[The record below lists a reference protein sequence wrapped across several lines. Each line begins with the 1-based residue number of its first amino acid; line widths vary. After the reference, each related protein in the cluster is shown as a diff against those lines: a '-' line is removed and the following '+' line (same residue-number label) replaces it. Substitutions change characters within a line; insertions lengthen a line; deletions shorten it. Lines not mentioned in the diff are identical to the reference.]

1 MINAKLLRCYAA
13 YLEKIMFEVDNFDLQ
28 ILRAIQKDARIPQS
42 ELGEA
47 VNLSTAAVNRRLKKL
62 KENGVIKQYTA
73 LLNQE
78 ALGFG
83 LTIITNIEVESEQIH
98 ELDATRRDF
107 ENCPYVQQCY
117 YVTGEWDFVLIFA
130 VKSMDQ
136 YNDLTRELFFQKPNV
151 KRFKTLVAMS
161 KAKVGLEL
169 AL

>member
-1 MINAKLLRCYAA
+1 M
-13 YLEKIMFEVDNFDLQ
+13 LEIDEFDLK
-28 ILRAIQKDARIPQS
+28 ILRVIQKDAHIAQS
-42 ELGEA
+42 DLGEK
-47 VNLSTAAVNRRLKKL
+47 VSLSTAAVNRRLKKL
-62 KENGVIKQYTA
+62 KENGVIKQYTT
-73 LLNQE
+73 LLDQE

-83 LTIITNIEVESEQIH
+83 LTIIANIEVESEQLH

-107 ENCPYVQQCY
+107 ENCPFVQQCY

-136 YNDLTRELFFQKPNV
+136 YNELTRELFFQKPNV

-161 KAKVGLEL
+161 RPKVGVGL

>member
-1 MINAKLLRCYAA
+1 MI
-13 YLEKIMFEVDNFDLQ
+13 EVDEFDLK
-28 ILRAIQKDARIPQS
+28 ILRAIQKDARVAQS
-42 ELGEA
+42 ELGEE

-62 KENGVIKQYTA
+62 KTNGVIKQYTA

-83 LTIITNIEVESEQIH
+83 LTIIANIEVESEQIH

-107 ENCPYVQQCY
+107 ENCPFVQQCY

-130 VKSMDQ
+130 VQSMDQ
-136 YNDLTRELFFQKPNV
+136 YNELTRELFFQKPNV

-161 KAKVGLEL
+161 KAKVGVGL

>member
-1 MINAKLLRCYAA
+1 MI
-13 YLEKIMFEVDNFDLQ
+13 EVDKFDLK
-28 ILRAIQKDARIPQS
+28 ILRAIQENARIPQS
-42 ELGEA
+42 ELGEI

-62 KENGVIKQYTA
+62 KAQGVIKQYTA

-83 LTIITNIEVESEQIH
+83 LTIIANIEVESEKIH
-98 ELDATRRDF
+98 ELDATRQDF
-107 ENCPYVQQCY
+107 ESCPFIQQCY

-136 YNDLTRELFFQKPNV
+136 YNDLTRELFFQNPNI
-151 KRFKTLVAMS
+151 KRFKTLVTMS
-161 KAKVGLEL
+161 KAKIGVNL

>member
-1 MINAKLLRCYAA
+1 MI
-13 YLEKIMFEVDNFDLQ
+13 EVDEFDLK

-42 ELGEA
+42 ELGEK
-47 VNLSTAAVNRRLKKL
+47 VSLSTAAINRRLKKL
-62 KENGVIKQYTA
+62 KANGVIKQYTA

-83 LTIITNIEVESEQIH
+83 LTIIANIEVESEKIH
-98 ELDATRRDF
+98 ELDATRQDF
-107 ENCPYVQQCY
+107 ENCPFVQQCY

-136 YNDLTRELFFQKPNV
+136 YNDLTRELFFQNPNI
-151 KRFKTLVAMS
+151 KRFKTLVTMS
-161 KAKVGLEL
+161 KAKIGVGL